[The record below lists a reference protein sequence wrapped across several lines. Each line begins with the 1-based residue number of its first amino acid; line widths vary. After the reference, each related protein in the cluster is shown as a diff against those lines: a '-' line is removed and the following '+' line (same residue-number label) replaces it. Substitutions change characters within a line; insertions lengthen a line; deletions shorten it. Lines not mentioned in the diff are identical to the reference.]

1 MQMSLHHESITDAL
15 REVVQSAGGAKNVGA
30 LMFPDMPTEHAASR
44 VRDCL
49 NADRRE
55 RFTPDQV
62 LMLIRIGRQAGCHA
76 VMMFIAHDAGY
87 ADPQPIEP
95 EDEVARLQREFVE
108 ASKELMSMA
117 TKIESIQARSSI
129 RSVA

>member
-15 REVVQSAGGAKNVGA
+15 REVVQSAGGAKKVGA

-62 LMLIRIGRQAGCHA
+62 LMLIRIGRRPAA
-76 VMMFIAHDAGY
+76 M
-87 ADPQPIEP
+87 P
-95 EDEVARLQREFVE
+95 
-108 ASKELMSMA
+108 
-117 TKIESIQARSSI
+117 
-129 RSVA
+129 

>member
-15 REVVQSAGGAKNVGA
+15 REVVQAAGGAKKVGGM
-30 LMFPDMPTEHAASR
+30 MFPDMPIDHAAGR
-44 VRDCL
+44 IRDCL

-62 LMLIRIGRQAGCHA
+62 MMLIKLGRQVGCHA
-76 VMMFIAHDAGY
+76 VMVFISHDAGY

-95 EDEVARLQREFVE
+95 EDEVARLQRDFVE
-108 ASKELMSMA
+108 ASKALMTMA
-117 TKIESIQARSSI
+117 AKIESIQGRGPLRSI
-129 RSVA
+129 G

>member
-15 REVVQSAGGAKNVGA
+15 REVVQAAGGAKKVGG
-30 LMFPDMPTEHAASR
+30 LMFPDMPIDHAASR

-49 NADRRE
+49 NTDRRE
-55 RFTPDQV
+55 RFTSEQV
-62 LMLIRIGRQAGCHA
+62 LMLIRLGRQAGCHA
-76 VMMFIAHDAGY
+76 VMTFMAHDAGY
-87 ADPQPIEP
+87 ADPQPVEP

-108 ASKELMSMA
+108 ASKALMSMA